1 MSEAARIAALKA
13 ATEFRTGAMTP
24 EQCLDVARHFEQYLV
39 GDKQEYAPRRGRPP
53 KDRTSLTAPVA
64 RP

>member
-24 EQCLDVARHFEQYLV
+24 GQCLDVARLFERYLT
-39 GDKQEYAPRRGRPP
+39 GDNDTASDQDNTPSRGTRKGPG
-53 KDRTSLTAPVA
+53 A
-64 RP
+64 RS